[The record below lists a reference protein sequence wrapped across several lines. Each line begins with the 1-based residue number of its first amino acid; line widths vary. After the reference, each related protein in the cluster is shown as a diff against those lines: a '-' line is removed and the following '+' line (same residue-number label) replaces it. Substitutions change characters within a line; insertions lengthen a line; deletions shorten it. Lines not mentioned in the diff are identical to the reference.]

1 MSNYCFDSAE
11 TCWGRRGGPILRWLP
26 HYYFFVSSYFLL
38 GVFNVSLLAALLQGV
53 QQCAEYCDVT
63 LPESLTG

>member
-1 MSNYCFDSAE
+1 MLGKEGWA
-11 TCWGRRGGPILRWLP
+11 
-26 HYYFFVSSYFLL
+26 YFEVASPLLFFISSYFLL